1 MVGEWMTR
9 EISQSAPGSGA
20 PRSLT
25 IRRLLTPPRQ
35 TETLIQTLELGARLT
50 KSS

>member
-25 IRRLLTPPRQ
+25 GARQ